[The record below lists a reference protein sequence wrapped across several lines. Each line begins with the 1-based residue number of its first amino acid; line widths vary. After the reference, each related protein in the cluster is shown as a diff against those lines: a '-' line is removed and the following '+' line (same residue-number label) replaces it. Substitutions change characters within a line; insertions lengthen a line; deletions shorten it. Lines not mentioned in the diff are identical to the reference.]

1 MPATIR
7 CSAIA
12 GLLAL
17 ALSSCGADGPPDNG
31 DVHGAIRDF
40 FEHQNDRGGVRIN
53 LGSAGSFK
61 DSAHRNIRFDVRLHD
76 VVIHRCTGQDR
87 VYVCDITYRASFP
100 PVKDEPERIR
110 TQATLFD
117 GPGGWRLIE

>member
-1 MPATIR
+1 MQTRTRFAT
-7 CSAIA
+7 SAFA
-12 GLLAL
+12 GLLGL
-17 ALSSCGADGPPDNG
+17 TLSGCGADGPPDNA

-53 LGSAGSFK
+53 LGSAGAFK
-61 DSAHRNIRFDVRLHD
+61 DIRFTVKLHD
-76 VVIHRCTGQDR
+76 VLIHQCTGQAR

-100 PVKDEPERIR
+100 PVKDTPERIR
-110 TQATLFD
+110 TRATLFD